1 MLIISII
8 GDFIIEKYVNL
19 TPGFFCFR
27 YIFLSVPAYM
37 YLRGFKIK
45 EIWFLILSS
54 GVYLSLMLYSGMPE
68 FMDPILPNGWEAQTG
83 LGFFYTFL
91 LFVLL
96 SKFYERIK
104 NSKLTKHITHLGTIS
119 WEIFLVQM
127 VLLGSGVMN
136 FLTNKIFSS
145 VYYQNGFKVLMTLM
159 ISIICAH
166 LYSRYILT
174 NIKYGCK

>member
-1 MLIISII
+1 MH
-8 GDFIIEKYVNL
+8 
-19 TPGFFCFR
+19 
-27 YIFLSVPAYM
+27 
-37 YLRGFKIK
+37 
-45 EIWFLILSS
+45 
-54 GVYLSLMLYSGMPE
+54 YSGIPE
-68 FMDPILPNGWEAQTG
+68 RIDLVLPNGWEAQTS
-83 LGFFYTFL
+83 LGFFYTLF
-91 LFVLL
+91 LFVIL
-96 SKFYERIK
+96 SEIYEKIK
-104 NSKLTKHITHLGTIS
+104 NSKLTKHITHLGAIS

-166 LYSRYILT
+166 LYSRYIMT